1 MKFKFK
7 KNLPSGLKGSDLARA
22 IRILEKRDRKKIVV
36 VVILQIFMGFLD
48 LVGVALIGVL
58 GALSIN
64 GIQSRPPGDR
74 VAYFLSVLNLEN
86 FSFQAQIGIFAVLAT
101 VILMIRTA
109 SSIFFARKVLFFLS
123 SRGALISEK
132 LLERLLSQSSIELQ
146 NRTSQSTVYA
156 VTSGVTNITLGIIG
170 TSINMIADA
179 SLLFVL
185 SFGLFLVD
193 TYVAL
198 GTLVTFSLIA
208 FTLHMLLQKRAK
220 RLGELQ
226 AELSIRSNEKLME
239 VLLTFRENLVRDRRG
254 YYSKEI
260 GKIRYELADVLAE
273 ASFMPNIS
281 KYVIEIS
288 VFVAA
293 LVLGATQFLLQD
305 ASHAIATL
313 AIFLAAGTRI
323 APAVL
328 RVQQG
333 AIVIKGSIGSARETL
348 DLFQELPEY
357 NDSNQV
363 DNSISQS
370 HDGFEPKVEINLLNF
385 RYKESS
391 DFSITNLNLEILPG
405 QVIAIVGPSGS
416 GKTTL
421 VDLILG
427 AIKPNSGVIKISG
440 KDPLLTIK
448 QWPGAIGYVPQDVA
462 VVNGSI
468 RQNLGIGFDEGDVTD
483 MQSIRALSQSSLT
496 SLVDSSPLGLETQVG
511 ERGTQL
517 SGGQRQRLGIARALL
532 TNPSLLV
539 LDEATSALDAQT
551 ELLISDSIQKLKG
564 KVTLIMVAH
573 RLSTV
578 RNADQVLYMESGQ
591 VVARGTFDEVR
602 SLVPNFDAQ
611 AELMGL

>member
-1 MKFKFK
+1 MKFKFNM
-7 KNLPSGLKGSDLARA
+7 NLLPGLKSSDLARA
-22 IRILEKRDRKKIVV
+22 ISILEKKDRKKIVLV
-36 VVILQIFMGFLD
+36 VFLQIFMGFLD

-74 VAYFLSVLNLEN
+74 VAFFLSALNLDN

-109 SSIFFARKVLFFLS
+109 FSIFFARKVLFFLS

-132 LLERLLSQSSIELQ
+132 LLERLLSQSAIELQ

-170 TSINMIADA
+170 TSINMIADV

-293 LVLGATQFLLQD
+293 LALGATQFLLQD

-348 DLFQELPEY
+348 DLFQELPEL
-357 NDSNQV
+357 NNLSQV
-363 DNSISQS
+363 NNLLPQS
-370 HDGFEPKVEINLLNF
+370 HLGFEPKIEIKSINF
-385 RYKESS
+385 RYKESTG
-391 DFSITNLNLEILPG
+391 FSIANLNLEISPG

-421 VDLILG
+421 IDLILG
-427 AIKPNSGVIKISG
+427 AIEPDSGSIKISG
-440 KDPLLTIK
+440 YDPLLTIK
-448 QWPGAIGYVPQDVA
+448 QWPGSIGYVPQDVA

-468 RQNLGIGFDEGDVTD
+468 RQNLGIGFDAGDVSD
-483 MQSIRALSQSSLT
+483 EQSIRVLSQSSLT
-496 SLVDSSPLGLETQVG
+496 SLIDSSPLGLEAQVG

-539 LDEATSALDAQT
+539 LDEATSSLDAQT
-551 ELLISDSIQKLKG
+551 ELLISESIQKLKG

-578 RNADQVLYMESGQ
+578 RNADQVLYMDNGQ
-591 VVARGTFDEVR
+591 VVARGTFEEVR

>member
-1 MKFKFK
+1 MKFKFNTNIAK
-7 KNLPSGLKGSDLARA
+7 KLKSSDFAHA
-22 IRILEKRDRKKIVV
+22 IRILEDRDRKKIFLVV
-36 VVILQIFMGFLD
+36 FIQIFMGLLD

-64 GIQSRPPGDR
+64 GIQSRPPGER
-74 VAYFLSVLNLEN
+74 ITNFLNLLNLEN
-86 FSFQAQIGIFAVLAT
+86 FSFQEQIGIFALLAT
-101 VILMIRTA
+101 IILMIRTA
-109 SSIFFARKVLFFLS
+109 FSIFFARKVLFFLS

-132 LLERLLSQSSIELQ
+132 LLERLLSQSAIDLQ
-146 NRTSQSTVYA
+146 NRTSQATVYA

-170 TSINMIADA
+170 TSINVIADA

-185 SFGLFLVD
+185 SLGLFLVD

-208 FTLHMLLQKRAK
+208 YTLHILLQKRAK
-220 RLGELQ
+220 RLGERQ
-226 AELSIRSNEKLME
+226 AELSISSNEKLME
-239 VLLTFRENLVRDRRG
+239 VLQTFRENLVRDRRG

-305 ASHAIATL
+305 ATHAIATL

-328 RVQQG
+328 RIQQG

-348 DLFQELPEY
+348 ELFRELPVFSDLGAV
-357 NDSNQV
+357 NNA
-363 DNSISQS
+363 ISEA
-370 HDGFEPKVEINLLNF
+370 HNGFEPKIEIHSLSF
-385 RYKESS
+385 KYKPGSE
-391 DFSITNLNLEILPG
+391 FSIANLNLEILPG

-421 VDLILG
+421 IDLILG
-427 AIKPNSGVIKISG
+427 AIKPDSGEIKISG
-440 KDPLLTIK
+440 KDPLSTIR

-468 RQNLGIGFDEGDVTD
+468 RQNLGIGFDAREVSNE
-483 MQSIRALSQSSLT
+483 QSMRVLNQSSLT
-496 SLVDSSPLGLETQVG
+496 SLIDSFPLGLETQVG
-511 ERGTQL
+511 ERGSQL

-539 LDEATSALDAQT
+539 LDEATSALDSQT
-551 ELLISDSIQKLKG
+551 ELLISESIQKLKG

-578 RNADQVLYMESGQ
+578 RTADQVLYMDNGQ
-591 VVARGTFDEVR
+591 VIARGTFEEVR